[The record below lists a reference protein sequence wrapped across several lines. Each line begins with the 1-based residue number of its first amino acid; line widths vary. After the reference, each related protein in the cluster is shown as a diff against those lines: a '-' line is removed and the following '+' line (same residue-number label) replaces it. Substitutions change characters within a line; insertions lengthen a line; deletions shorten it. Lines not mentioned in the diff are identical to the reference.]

1 MEEINVIS
9 VFTKRKKEDLKNC
22 KVVQPHPVNLV
33 KQIIL
38 ESFYRPLKDIKV
50 IRSSQDEFPKGT

>member
-9 VFTKRKKEDLKNC
+9 VFTKRKKEDLRNC
-22 KVVQPHPVNLV
+22 KFNFTCIPV

-38 ESFYRPLKDIKV
+38 ESFFRHLKDIKV